1 MINDARARR
10 KTLAKKFSCEQC
22 EFTSGSVTLIERHKN
37 IEHKTPISQR
47 NTYRSKRLNCEH
59 CEQKFNKK
67 ETFNRHMKKFH
78 GKENPTNELPIQN
91 DPPTL
96 TVNDEVQT
104 RVTRLRYNKTLKC
117 PGIPNN

>member
-1 MINDARARR
+1 MILDAGFEM
-10 KTLAKKFSCEQC
+10 TE
-22 EFTSGSVTLIERHKN
+22 LI
-37 IEHKTPISQR
+37 
-47 NTYRSKRLNCEH
+47 
-59 CEQKFNKK
+59 
-67 ETFNRHMKKFH
+67 
-78 GKENPTNELPIQN
+78 TNELPIQN

>member
-1 MINDARARR
+1 M
-10 KTLAKKFSCEQC
+10 
-22 EFTSGSVTLIERHKN
+22 
-37 IEHKTPISQR
+37 
-47 NTYRSKRLNCEH
+47 
-59 CEQKFNKK
+59 
-67 ETFNRHMKKFH
+67 MKFH
-78 GKENPTNELPIQN
+78 GKEEEENPTNELPIQN